1 MPEIGVQERDFL
13 QTQTVLKIKEKESE
27 MRMPEKSSQKVKESF
42 EKICPPKLAWLLDTD
57 SQH

>member
-42 EKICPPKLAWLLDTD
+42 EKICPPKLA
-57 SQH
+57 

>member
-13 QTQTVLKIKEKESE
+13 QTQTALKIKEKESE

-42 EKICPPKLAWLLDTD
+42 EKRCPPKLA
-57 SQH
+57 